1 MDREAPAFYLILDE
15 PNYEKILFGLPSFR
29 EERLYK
35 YNVYKYQQRPNLNPE
50 NIPREKKTS
59 LYKVSP
65 RHLELWI
72 EDSFVR
78 IFDQPAF
85 DSLGFAWSRAK
96 CDNIPFWAACNVH
109 FNNNKIKTAPIKSH
123 ATLTEIS
130 HIGTNLHEFKNL
142 PEIWIDHS
150 RDKIKKTFKDTLYS
164 IL

>member
-1 MDREAPAFYLILDE
+1 LLI
-15 PNYEKILFGLPSFR
+15 IGG
-29 EERLYK
+29 
-35 YNVYKYQQRPNLNPE
+35 VYKCQQRFLNPE
-50 NIPREKKTS
+50 NIPRKKKTS

-96 CDNIPFWAACNVH
+96 RDNIPFWAACNVH

-130 HIGTNLHEFKNL
+130 HIGINLYDHKNL
-142 PEIWIDHS
+142 PETWVAP
-150 RDKIKKTFKDTLYS
+150 FLNYPPVGPLYLPFS
-164 IL
+164 KRMLERL